1 VPDHETRPDD
11 PTLVRRARGGDHD
24 AYAQL
29 VRRYQAIALRVAS
42 VAGPSADAEDAVQEA
57 FVKAHR
63 ALARY
68 DERRPFRPW
77 LLAIVGNEARNRGRS
92 AQRASAL
99 VDRAAAHAAAEDT
112 TASAEESALQR
123 IGAGPL
129 AAAVGTL
136 RPDEQELLTYRFV
149 LDLSEEETAAALG
162 VRRGTV
168 KSRTS
173 RALARLRSV
182 LPEEPA

>member
-1 VPDHETRPDD
+1 
-11 PTLVRRARGGDHD
+11 
-24 AYAQL
+24 
-29 VRRYQAIALRVAS
+29 
-42 VAGPSADAEDAVQEA
+42 
-57 FVKAHR
+57 
-63 ALARY
+63 
-68 DERRPFRPW
+68 
-77 LLAIVGNEARNRGRS
+77 NRGRT

-99 VDRAAAHAAAEDT
+99 VDHAATLAAAE
-112 TASAEESALQR
+112 AGAYAEEAALQR

-129 AAAVGTL
+129 ATAVATL

-173 RALARLRSV
+173 RALARLRAV
-182 LPEEPA
+182 LPEDAA

>member
-1 VPDHETRPDD
+1 MRSPGTTSDGRSGPGCSRSSATSP
-11 PTLVRRARGGDHD
+11 
-24 AYAQL
+24 
-29 VRRYQAIALRVAS
+29 AIAA
-42 VAGPSADAEDAVQEA
+42 APPSGRPRWSIAPR
-57 FVKAHR
+57 HS
-63 ALARY
+63 
-68 DERRPFRPW
+68 RRW
-77 LLAIVGNEARNRGRS
+77 T
-92 AQRASAL
+92 
-99 VDRAAAHAAAEDT
+99 T